1 MSKINTPIV
10 EQPAVETEDVDVAV
24 NYEQLAEE
32 LRVQNERL
40 KKELTEANILRMRQA
55 KEITVTNKIVEALAD
70 TINLIDLQIS
80 MLRKNL
86 NNISGG
92 SKNE

>member
-10 EQPAVETEDVDVAV
+10 EQPVVETEDVEVAV

-40 KKELTEANILRMRQA
+40 KKEITDANILRMRQA

>member
-10 EQPAVETEDVDVAV
+10 EQPVVETEDVDVAV

-55 KEITVTNKIVEALAD
+55 KEIAVTNKIVEALAD

-86 NNISGG
+86 NNINGG